1 MALMPFLHD
10 PHAVARLLRLVRLT
24 SHPRVVSDQHLRD
37 AGFGPDEIPGLVDLL
52 CALGMID
59 ARRQPTTIWTE
70 YRHSA
75 TPRRVLAQSMR
86 HAYPAFFATL
96 PRPDRHDDIA
106 LRLIAEDRTEL
117 DPTEVALVVATFR
130 ELCRAAGL
138 GRASHARTVHT
149 AVPAAVP
156 VRAPILREIAD
167 LLTVGHADL
176 DEAHACLAA
185 GLHRAAHV
193 AAWNGLTAVA
203 LIRITSDEFTA
214 LRAVRPHW
222 NVSTLAEVARRAH
235 GRVLIDLLVE
245 MGLVDP
251 LDEFAIAALL
261 ERRDR
266 CARPT
271 PYRPTAEQTRDY
283 LDQVVARTGELSAT
297 EHPVSPPPDDDA
309 EWPSAVRPSRR
320 RRPTPQR

>member
-1 MALMPFLHD
+1 MALMPFLDD

-37 AGFGPDEIPGLVDLL
+37 AGFGLDETSGLVDLL

-70 YRHSA
+70 YRHSS
-75 TPRRVLAQSMR
+75 TPRRVLARAMR
-86 HAYPAFFATL
+86 QAYPAFFATL

-106 LRLIAEDRTEL
+106 LRLIAEDRTQL

-138 GRASHARTVHT
+138 GRASHARAVH
-149 AVPAAVP
+149 VPVTPAVP
-156 VRAPILREIAD
+156 VRAAVLREVAE

-176 DEAHACLAA
+176 DDAHACLAA
-185 GLHRAAHV
+185 GLHRPAHV

-203 LIRITSDEFTA
+203 LIRITSDEFSA
-214 LRAVRPHW
+214 LRVVRPDW
-222 NVSTLAEVARRAH
+222 NVSTVAEVARRAR

-251 LDEFAIAALL
+251 YEEFKIAALL

-271 PYRPTAEQTRDY
+271 SYRPTAEQTRSY
-283 LDQVVARTGELSAT
+283 LDQVLARTGELSST
-297 EHPVSPPPDDDA
+297 YRPVTAPLDDDA
-309 EWPSAVRPSRR
+309 EWPSAARPSRR
-320 RRPTPQR
+320 RQPTPQR